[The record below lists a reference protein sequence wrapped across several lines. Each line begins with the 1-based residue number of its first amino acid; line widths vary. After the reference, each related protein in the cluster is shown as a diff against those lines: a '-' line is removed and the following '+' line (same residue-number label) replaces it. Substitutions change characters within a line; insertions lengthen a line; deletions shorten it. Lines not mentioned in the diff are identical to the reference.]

1 MTAAALIACHMNAP
15 YGPVLD
21 EKAVWDSLREG
32 KLSAASEKANAIL
45 AGIFCEVRPE
55 LIVRCVVEAKIPM
68 IQANSLY
75 QETVA
80 CGFARCPAWEQAM
93 EVFLS

>member
-32 KLSAASEKANAIL
+32 KLSAASETANAIL
-45 AGIFCEVRPE
+45 GAMFCEVEPE
-55 LIVRCVVEAKIPM
+55 LIVSCALEIKVPVA
-68 IQANSLY
+68 QAHRLY
-75 QETVA
+75 HDTLA
-80 CGFARCPAWEQAM
+80 HGFMRCPAWEQAA
-93 EVFLS
+93 EVLA